1 MSVDLIRYCEISVGV
16 VLSQTI
22 MYYNQ
27 SAFIDSAS
35 ASIIYNHIN
44 VNYAS
49 TEILRI
55 FPFSHK
61 PVRQAVL
68 PHCIWWMKSISTQLN
83 LSHFHLLPHL

>member
-61 PVRQAVL
+61 PVKQAV
-68 PHCIWWMKSISTQLN
+68 HWWVKSISTQLN
-83 LSHFHLLPHL
+83 LSHFHLLPHI